1 MTRIDIAEVNHFS
14 HELKIA
20 NQQAKTQITAIQNAI
35 TTYLQDDSLSGEAIS
50 ASKGYYAAT
59 YLPLCASIKQAL
71 QVSEESLRKY
81 IADFHSQVD
90 SSPSAKIDAD
100 GLYELDQK
108 INRLENKFEQIQ
120 LELSSMT
127 AVSRQGEINTLQA
140 QIFANY
146 KKEQLLEKFLD
157 FERGHS
163 TFFQELS
170 DLAQAINRG
179 VRDIQSN
186 ISFNSQT
193 GVYKVDKLNASNF
206 EDLVDLYASQKAIDD
221 KVKAMEDIGMLPY
234 IPEGNRAGYVTTDGK
249 LNTEATLDLV
259 NQQMIYWQNETGM
272 RELFGVGA
280 FYRAVYGL
288 DAVTAERIS
297 GGQRLV
303 DGSTVFLQYAGAF
316 GVNAFYAEFGQVRK
330 LDYLPT
336 SGVKLKTSP
345 WETTTVLGTYK
356 DDTKNIFAEIGNVK
370 STDFSMKKNRFN
382 LLNTP
387 DELYQTPIQ
396 FWNEYNRPWL
406 DKAIARGD
414 DIIITTKPIENNLY
428 RTNRETGLRE
438 LTGFGKEYNYLLEQG
453 YKYDAKNS
461 KMIKKQE

>member
-35 TTYLQDDSLSGEAIS
+35 AAYLQDDSLSGEAIS
-50 ASKGYYAAT
+50 ASKEYYAAT

-71 QVSEESLRKY
+71 HVSEESLRKY
-81 IADFHSQVD
+81 ITDFHSQVD

-108 INRLENKFEQIQ
+108 INRLENKLEHIQ

-127 AVSRQGEINTLQA
+127 AVSRQGEINALQT
-140 QIFANY
+140 QIFASY

-163 TFFQELS
+163 HFFQEIS
-170 DLAQAINRG
+170 DLARAINRG
-179 VRDIQSN
+179 VRDIQAN

-193 GVYKVDKLNASNF
+193 GMYKVDKLSASNF
-206 EDLVDLYASQKAIDD
+206 ERLVDLYASQKAIDD

-234 IPEGNRAGYVTTDGK
+234 IPEGNRAGYVTTNGK

-259 NQQMIYWQNETGM
+259 SQQMIYWQNETGM

-288 DAVTAERIS
+288 DAVTAERIG
-297 GGQRLV
+297 GGQRLL
-303 DGSTVFLQYAGAF
+303 DGSMVFLQYVGAF
-316 GVNAFYAEFGQVRK
+316 GVSGFYAEFGQVRK
-330 LDYLPT
+330 LVYLPT
-336 SGVKLKTSP
+336 SGIKLKTSP
-345 WETTTVLGTYK
+345 WETTTVLGTFK
-356 DDTKNIFAEIGNVK
+356 DDTKYVLEELGNIK

-387 DELYQTPIQ
+387 DDLYKTPNQ
-396 FWNEYNRPWL
+396 FWAEYNQPWL
-406 DKAIARGD
+406 DKVIARND
-414 DIIITTKPIENNLY
+414 DVILSTEPIEDNLY
-428 RTNRETGLRE
+428 RINRETGLKE
-438 LTGFGKEYNYLLEQG
+438 LTGFGKEYNYLLEHG
-453 YKYDAKNS
+453 YKYDS
-461 KMIKKQE
+461 KS

>member
-35 TTYLQDDSLSGEAIS
+35 AAYLQDDSLSGEAIS
-50 ASKGYYAAT
+50 ASKEYYAAT

-71 QVSEESLRKY
+71 HVSEESLRKY
-81 IADFHSQVD
+81 ITDFHSQVD

-108 INRLENKFEQIQ
+108 INRLENKLEHIQ

-127 AVSRQGEINTLQA
+127 AVSRQGEINALQT
-140 QIFANY
+140 QIFASY

-163 TFFQELS
+163 HFFQEIS
-170 DLAQAINRG
+170 DLARAINRG
-179 VRDIQSN
+179 VRDIQAN

-193 GVYKVDKLNASNF
+193 GMYKVDKLSASNF
-206 EDLVDLYASQKAIDD
+206 ERLVDLYASQKAIDD

-234 IPEGNRAGYVTTDGK
+234 IPEGNRAGYVTTNGK

-259 NQQMIYWQNETGM
+259 SQQMIYWQNETGM

-288 DAVTAERIS
+288 DAVTAERIG
-297 GGQRLV
+297 GGQRLL
-303 DGSTVFLQYAGAF
+303 DGSMVFLQYVGAF
-316 GVNAFYAEFGQVRK
+316 GVSGFYAEFGQVRK
-330 LDYLPT
+330 LVYLPT
-336 SGVKLKTSP
+336 SGIKLKTSP
-345 WETTTVLGTYK
+345 WETTTVLGTFK
-356 DDTKNIFAEIGNVK
+356 DDTKYVLEELGNIK

-387 DELYQTPIQ
+387 DDLYKTPNQ
-396 FWNEYNRPWL
+396 FWAEYNQPWL
-406 DKAIARGD
+406 DKVIARND
-414 DIIITTKPIENNLY
+414 DVILSTEPIEDNLY
-428 RTNRETGLRE
+428 RINRETGL
-438 LTGFGKEYNYLLEQG
+438 KE
-453 YKYDAKNS
+453 
-461 KMIKKQE
+461 

>member
-35 TTYLQDDSLSGEAIS
+35 AAYLQDDSLSGEAIS
-50 ASKGYYAAT
+50 ASKEYYAAT

-71 QVSEESLRKY
+71 HVSEESLRKY
-81 IADFHSQVD
+81 ITDFHSQVD

-108 INRLENKFEQIQ
+108 INRLENKLEHIQ

-127 AVSRQGEINTLQA
+127 AVSRQGEINALQT
-140 QIFANY
+140 QIFASY

-163 TFFQELS
+163 HFFQEIS
-170 DLAQAINRG
+170 DLARAINRG
-179 VRDIQSN
+179 VRDIQAN

-193 GVYKVDKLNASNF
+193 GMYKVDKLSASNF
-206 EDLVDLYASQKAIDD
+206 ERLVDLYASQKAIDD

-234 IPEGNRAGYVTTDGK
+234 IPEGNRAGYVTTNGK

-259 NQQMIYWQNETGM
+259 SQQMIYWQNETGM

-288 DAVTAERIS
+288 DAVTAERIG
-297 GGQRLV
+297 GGQRLL
-303 DGSTVFLQYAGAF
+303 DGSMVFLQYVGAF
-316 GVNAFYAEFGQVRK
+316 GVSGFYAEFGQVRK
-330 LDYLPT
+330 LVYLPT
-336 SGVKLKTSP
+336 SGIKLKMSP
-345 WETTTVLGTYK
+345 WETTTVLGTFK
-356 DDTKNIFAEIGNVK
+356 DDTKYVLEELGNIK

-387 DELYQTPIQ
+387 DDLYKTPNQ
-396 FWNEYNRPWL
+396 FWAEYNQPWL
-406 DKAIARGD
+406 DKVIARND
-414 DIIITTKPIENNLY
+414 DVILSTEPIEDNLY
-428 RTNRETGLRE
+428 RINRETGLKE
-438 LTGFGKEYNYLLEQG
+438 LTGFGKEYNYLLEHG
-453 YKYDAKNS
+453 YKYDSKSS
-461 KMIKKQE
+461 KMIKK

>member
-35 TTYLQDDSLSGEAIS
+35 AAYLQDDSLSGEAIS
-50 ASKGYYAAT
+50 ASKEYYAAT

-71 QVSEESLRKY
+71 HVSEESLRKY
-81 IADFHSQVD
+81 ITDFHSQVD

-108 INRLENKFEQIQ
+108 INRLENKLEHIQ

-127 AVSRQGEINTLQA
+127 AVSRQGEINALQT
-140 QIFANY
+140 QIFASY

-157 FERGHS
+157 SERGHS
-163 TFFQELS
+163 HFFQEIS
-170 DLAQAINRG
+170 DLARAINRG
-179 VRDIQSN
+179 VRDIQAN

-193 GVYKVDKLNASNF
+193 GMYKVDKLSASNF
-206 EDLVDLYASQKAIDD
+206 ERLVDLYASQKAIDD

-234 IPEGNRAGYVTTDGK
+234 IPEGNRAGYVTTNGK

-259 NQQMIYWQNETGM
+259 SQQMIYWQNETGM

-288 DAVTAERIS
+288 DAVTAERIG
-297 GGQRLV
+297 GGQRLL
-303 DGSTVFLQYAGAF
+303 DGSMVFLQYVGAF
-316 GVNAFYAEFGQVRK
+316 GVSGFYAEFGQVRK
-330 LDYLPT
+330 LVYLPT
-336 SGVKLKTSP
+336 SGIKLKTSP
-345 WETTTVLGTYK
+345 WETTTVLGTFK
-356 DDTKNIFAEIGNVK
+356 DDTKYVLEELGNIK

-387 DELYQTPIQ
+387 DDLYKTPNQ
-396 FWNEYNRPWL
+396 FWAEYNQPWL
-406 DKAIARGD
+406 DKVIARND
-414 DIIITTKPIENNLY
+414 DVILSTEPIEDNLY
-428 RTNRETGLRE
+428 RINRETGLKE
-438 LTGFGKEYNYLLEQG
+438 LTGFGKEYNYLLEHG
-453 YKYDAKNS
+453 YKYDSKSS
-461 KMIKKQE
+461 KMIKK

>member
-35 TTYLQDDSLSGEAIS
+35 AAYLQDDSLSGEAIS
-50 ASKGYYAAT
+50 ASKEYYAAT

-71 QVSEESLRKY
+71 HVSEESLRKY
-81 IADFHSQVD
+81 ITDFHSQVD

-108 INRLENKFEQIQ
+108 INRLENKLEHIQ

-127 AVSRQGEINTLQA
+127 AVSRQGEINALQT
-140 QIFANY
+140 QIFASY

-163 TFFQELS
+163 HFFQEIS
-170 DLAQAINRG
+170 DLARAINRG
-179 VRDIQSN
+179 VRDIQAN

-193 GVYKVDKLNASNF
+193 GMYKVDKLSASNF
-206 EDLVDLYASQKAIDD
+206 ERLVDLYASQKAIDD

-234 IPEGNRAGYVTTDGK
+234 IPEGNRAGYVTTNGK

-259 NQQMIYWQNETGM
+259 SQQMIYWQNETGM

-288 DAVTAERIS
+288 DAVTAERIG
-297 GGQRLV
+297 GGQRLL
-303 DGSTVFLQYAGAF
+303 DGSMVFLQYVGAF
-316 GVNAFYAEFGQVRK
+316 GVSGFYAEFGQVRK
-330 LDYLPT
+330 LVYLPT
-336 SGVKLKTSP
+336 SGIKLKTSP
-345 WETTTVLGTYK
+345 WETTTVLGTFK
-356 DDTKNIFAEIGNVK
+356 DDTKYVLEELGNIK

-387 DELYQTPIQ
+387 DDLYKTPNQ
-396 FWNEYNRPWL
+396 FWAEYNQPWL
-406 DKAIARGD
+406 DKVIARND
-414 DIIITTKPIENNLY
+414 DVILSTEPIEDNLY
-428 RTNRETGLRE
+428 RINRETGLKE
-438 LTGFGKEYNYLLEQG
+438 LTGFGKEYNYLLEHG
-453 YKYDAKNS
+453 YKYDSKSS
-461 KMIKKQE
+461 KMIRK

>member
-35 TTYLQDDSLSGEAIS
+35 AAYLQDDSLSGEAIS
-50 ASKGYYAAT
+50 ASKEYYAAT

-71 QVSEESLRKY
+71 HVSEESLRKY
-81 IADFHSQVD
+81 ITDFHSQVD

-108 INRLENKFEQIQ
+108 INRLENKLEHIQ

-127 AVSRQGEINTLQA
+127 AVSRQGEINALQT
-140 QIFANY
+140 QIFASY

-163 TFFQELS
+163 HFFQEIS
-170 DLAQAINRG
+170 DLARAINRG
-179 VRDIQSN
+179 VRDIQAN

-193 GVYKVDKLNASNF
+193 GMYKVDKLSASNF
-206 EDLVDLYASQKAIDD
+206 ERLVDLYASQKAIDD
-221 KVKAMEDIGMLPY
+221 KVKAMEDIGMFPY
-234 IPEGNRAGYVTTDGK
+234 IPEGNRAGYVTTNGK

-259 NQQMIYWQNETGM
+259 SQQMIYWQNETGM

-288 DAVTAERIS
+288 DAVTAERIG
-297 GGQRLV
+297 GGQRLL
-303 DGSTVFLQYAGAF
+303 DGSMVFLQYVGAF
-316 GVNAFYAEFGQVRK
+316 GVSGFYAEFGQVRK
-330 LDYLPT
+330 LVYLPT
-336 SGVKLKTSP
+336 SGIKLKTSP
-345 WETTTVLGTYK
+345 WETTTVLGTFK
-356 DDTKNIFAEIGNVK
+356 DDTKYVLEELGNIK

-387 DELYQTPIQ
+387 DDLYKTPNQ
-396 FWNEYNRPWL
+396 FWAEYNQPWL
-406 DKAIARGD
+406 DKVIARND
-414 DIIITTKPIENNLY
+414 DVILSTEPIEDNLY
-428 RTNRETGLRE
+428 RINRETGLKE
-438 LTGFGKEYNYLLEQG
+438 LTGFGKEYNYLLEHG
-453 YKYDAKNS
+453 YKYDSKSS
-461 KMIKKQE
+461 KMIKK

>member
-35 TTYLQDDSLSGEAIS
+35 AAYLQDDSLSGEAIS
-50 ASKGYYAAT
+50 ASKEYYAAT
-59 YLPLCASIKQAL
+59 YLPLSASIKQAL
-71 QVSEESLRKY
+71 HVSEESLRKY
-81 IADFHSQVD
+81 ITDFHSQVD

-108 INRLENKFEQIQ
+108 INRLENKLEHIQ

-127 AVSRQGEINTLQA
+127 AVSRQGEINALQT
-140 QIFANY
+140 QIFASY

-163 TFFQELS
+163 HFFQEIS
-170 DLAQAINRG
+170 DLARAINRG
-179 VRDIQSN
+179 VRDIQAN

-193 GVYKVDKLNASNF
+193 GMYKVDKLSASNF
-206 EDLVDLYASQKAIDD
+206 ERLVDLYASQKAIDD

-234 IPEGNRAGYVTTDGK
+234 IPEGNRAGYVTTNGK

-259 NQQMIYWQNETGM
+259 SQQMIYWQNETGM

-288 DAVTAERIS
+288 DAVTAERIG
-297 GGQRLV
+297 GGQRLL
-303 DGSTVFLQYAGAF
+303 DGSMVFLQYVGAF
-316 GVNAFYAEFGQVRK
+316 GVSGFYAEFGQVRK
-330 LDYLPT
+330 LVYLPT
-336 SGVKLKTSP
+336 SGIKLKTSP
-345 WETTTVLGTYK
+345 WETTTVLGTFK
-356 DDTKNIFAEIGNVK
+356 DDTKYVLEELGNIK

-387 DELYQTPIQ
+387 DDLYKTPNQ
-396 FWNEYNRPWL
+396 FWAEYNQPWL
-406 DKAIARGD
+406 DKVIARND
-414 DIIITTKPIENNLY
+414 DVILSTEPIEDNLY
-428 RTNRETGLRE
+428 RINRETGLKE
-438 LTGFGKEYNYLLEQG
+438 LTGFGKEYNYLLEHG
-453 YKYDAKNS
+453 YKYDSKSS
-461 KMIKKQE
+461 KMIKK

>member
-35 TTYLQDDSLSGEAIS
+35 AAYLQDDSLSGEAIS
-50 ASKGYYAAT
+50 ASKEYYAAT

-71 QVSEESLRKY
+71 HVSEESLRKY
-81 IADFHSQVD
+81 ITDFHSQVD

-108 INRLENKFEQIQ
+108 INRLENKLEHIQ

-127 AVSRQGEINTLQA
+127 AVSRQGEINALQT
-140 QIFANY
+140 QIFASY

-163 TFFQELS
+163 HFFQEIS
-170 DLAQAINRG
+170 DLARAINRG
-179 VRDIQSN
+179 VRDIQAN

-193 GVYKVDKLNASNF
+193 GMYKVDKLSASNF
-206 EDLVDLYASQKAIDD
+206 ERLVDLYASQKAIDD

-234 IPEGNRAGYVTTDGK
+234 IPEGNRAGYVTTNGK

-259 NQQMIYWQNETGM
+259 SQQMIYWQNETGM

-288 DAVTAERIS
+288 DAVTAERIG
-297 GGQRLV
+297 GGQRLL
-303 DGSTVFLQYAGAF
+303 DGSMVFLQYVGAF
-316 GVNAFYAEFGQVRK
+316 GVSGFYAEFGQVRK
-330 LDYLPT
+330 LVYLPT
-336 SGVKLKTSP
+336 SGIKLKTSP
-345 WETTTVLGTYK
+345 WETTTVLGTFK
-356 DDTKNIFAEIGNVK
+356 DDTKYVLEELGNIK

-387 DELYQTPIQ
+387 DDLYKTPNQ
-396 FWNEYNRPWL
+396 FWAEYNQPWL
-406 DKAIARGD
+406 DKVIARND
-414 DIIITTKPIENNLY
+414 DVILSTEPIEDNLY
-428 RTNRETGLRE
+428 RINRETGLKE
-438 LTGFGKEYNYLLEQG
+438 LTG
-453 YKYDAKNS
+453 
-461 KMIKKQE
+461 

>member
-35 TTYLQDDSLSGEAIS
+35 AAYLQDDSLSGEAIS
-50 ASKGYYAAT
+50 ASKEYYAAT

-71 QVSEESLRKY
+71 HVSEESLRKY
-81 IADFHSQVD
+81 ITDFHSQVD

-108 INRLENKFEQIQ
+108 INRLENKLEHIQ

-127 AVSRQGEINTLQA
+127 AVSRQGEINALQT
-140 QIFANY
+140 QIFASY

-163 TFFQELS
+163 HFFQEIS
-170 DLAQAINRG
+170 DLARAINRG
-179 VRDIQSN
+179 VRDIQAN

-193 GVYKVDKLNASNF
+193 GMYKVDKLSASNF
-206 EDLVDLYASQKAIDD
+206 ERLVDLYASQKAIDD

-234 IPEGNRAGYVTTDGK
+234 IPEGNRAGYVTTNGK

-259 NQQMIYWQNETGM
+259 SQQMIYWQNETGM

-288 DAVTAERIS
+288 DAVTAERIG
-297 GGQRLV
+297 GGQRLL
-303 DGSTVFLQYAGAF
+303 DGSMVFLQYVGAF
-316 GVNAFYAEFGQVRK
+316 GVSGFYAEFGQVRK
-330 LDYLPT
+330 LVYLPT
-336 SGVKLKTSP
+336 SGIKLKTSP
-345 WETTTVLGTYK
+345 WETTTVLGTFK
-356 DDTKNIFAEIGNVK
+356 DDTKYVLEELGNIK

-387 DELYQTPIQ
+387 DDLYKTPNQ
-396 FWNEYNRPWL
+396 FWAEYNQPWL
-406 DKAIARGD
+406 DKVIARND
-414 DIIITTKPIENNLY
+414 DVILSTEPIE
-428 RTNRETGLRE
+428 
-438 LTGFGKEYNYLLEQG
+438 
-453 YKYDAKNS
+453 D
-461 KMIKKQE
+461 

>member
-1 MTRIDIAEVNHFS
+1 MTRIDIAEANHFS

-35 TTYLQDDSLSGEAIS
+35 AAYLQDDSLSGEAIS
-50 ASKGYYAAT
+50 ASKEYYAAT

-71 QVSEESLRKY
+71 HVSEESLRKY
-81 IADFHSQVD
+81 ITDFHSQVD

-108 INRLENKFEQIQ
+108 INRLENKLEHIQ

-127 AVSRQGEINTLQA
+127 AVSRQGEINALQT
-140 QIFANY
+140 QIFASY

-163 TFFQELS
+163 HFFQEIS
-170 DLAQAINRG
+170 DLARAINRG
-179 VRDIQSN
+179 VRDIQAN

-193 GVYKVDKLNASNF
+193 GMYKVDKLSASNF
-206 EDLVDLYASQKAIDD
+206 ERLVDLYASQKAIDD

-234 IPEGNRAGYVTTDGK
+234 IPEGNRAGYVTTNGK

-259 NQQMIYWQNETGM
+259 SQQMIYWQNETGM

-288 DAVTAERIS
+288 DAVTAERIG
-297 GGQRLV
+297 GGQRLL
-303 DGSTVFLQYAGAF
+303 DGSMVFLQYVGAF
-316 GVNAFYAEFGQVRK
+316 GVSGFYAEFGQVRK
-330 LDYLPT
+330 LVYLPT
-336 SGVKLKTSP
+336 SGIKLKTSP
-345 WETTTVLGTYK
+345 WETTTVLGTFK
-356 DDTKNIFAEIGNVK
+356 DDTKYVLEELGNIK

-387 DELYQTPIQ
+387 DDLYKTPNQ
-396 FWNEYNRPWL
+396 FWAEYNQPWL
-406 DKAIARGD
+406 DKVIARND
-414 DIIITTKPIENNLY
+414 DVILSTEPIEDNLY
-428 RTNRETGLRE
+428 RINRETGLKE
-438 LTGFGKEYNYLLEQG
+438 LTGFGKEYNYLLEHG
-453 YKYDAKNS
+453 YKYDSKSS
-461 KMIKKQE
+461 KMIKK

>member
-35 TTYLQDDSLSGEAIS
+35 AAYLQDDSLSGEAIS
-50 ASKGYYAAT
+50 ASKEYYAAT

-71 QVSEESLRKY
+71 HVSEESLRKY
-81 IADFHSQVD
+81 ITDFHSQVD

-108 INRLENKFEQIQ
+108 INRLENKLEHIQ

-127 AVSRQGEINTLQA
+127 AVSRQGEINALQT
-140 QIFANY
+140 QIFASY

-163 TFFQELS
+163 HFFQEIS
-170 DLAQAINRG
+170 DLARAINRG
-179 VRDIQSN
+179 VRDIQAN

-193 GVYKVDKLNASNF
+193 GMYKVDKLSASNF
-206 EDLVDLYASQKAIDD
+206 ERLVDLYASQKAIDD

-234 IPEGNRAGYVTTDGK
+234 IPEGNRAGYVTTNGK

-259 NQQMIYWQNETGM
+259 SQQMIYWQNETGM

-288 DAVTAERIS
+288 DAVTAERIG
-297 GGQRLV
+297 GGQRLL
-303 DGSTVFLQYAGAF
+303 DGSMVFLQYVGAF
-316 GVNAFYAEFGQVRK
+316 GVSGFYAEFGQVRK
-330 LDYLPT
+330 LVYLPT
-336 SGVKLKTSP
+336 SGIKLKTSP
-345 WETTTVLGTYK
+345 WETTTVLGTFK
-356 DDTKNIFAEIGNVK
+356 DDTKYVLEELGNIK

-387 DELYQTPIQ
+387 DDLYKTPNQ
-396 FWNEYNRPWL
+396 FWAEYNQPWL
-406 DKAIARGD
+406 DKVIARND
-414 DIIITTKPIENNLY
+414 DVILSTEPIEDNLY
-428 RTNRETGLRE
+428 RINRETGLKE
-438 LTGFGKEYNYLLEQG
+438 LTGFGKEYNYLLEHG
-453 YKYDAKNS
+453 YKYDS
-461 KMIKKQE
+461 KSS

>member
-35 TTYLQDDSLSGEAIS
+35 AAYLQDDSLSGEAIS
-50 ASKGYYAAT
+50 ASKEYYAAT

-71 QVSEESLRKY
+71 HVSEESLRKY
-81 IADFHSQVD
+81 ITDFHSQVD

-108 INRLENKFEQIQ
+108 INRLENKLEHIQ

-127 AVSRQGEINTLQA
+127 AVSRQGEINALQT
-140 QIFANY
+140 QIFASY

-163 TFFQELS
+163 HFFQEIS
-170 DLAQAINRG
+170 DLARAINRG
-179 VRDIQSN
+179 VRDIQAN

-193 GVYKVDKLNASNF
+193 GMYKVDKLSASNF
-206 EDLVDLYASQKAIDD
+206 ERLVDLYASQKAIDD

-234 IPEGNRAGYVTTDGK
+234 IPEGNRAGYVTTNGK

-259 NQQMIYWQNETGM
+259 SQQMIYWQNETGM

-288 DAVTAERIS
+288 DAVTAERIG
-297 GGQRLV
+297 GGQRLL
-303 DGSTVFLQYAGAF
+303 DGSMVFLQYVGAF
-316 GVNAFYAEFGQVRK
+316 GVSGFYAEFGQVRK
-330 LDYLPT
+330 LVYLPT
-336 SGVKLKTSP
+336 SGIKLKTSP
-345 WETTTVLGTYK
+345 WETTTVLGTFK
-356 DDTKNIFAEIGNVK
+356 DDTKYVLEELGNIK

-387 DELYQTPIQ
+387 DDLYKTPNQ
-396 FWNEYNRPWL
+396 FWAEYNQPWL
-406 DKAIARGD
+406 DKVIARND
-414 DIIITTKPIENNLY
+414 DVILSTEPIEDNLY
-428 RTNRETGLRE
+428 RINRETGLKE
-438 LTGFGKEYNYLLEQG
+438 LTGFGKEYNYLLEHG
-453 YKYDAKNS
+453 YKYDSKSS
-461 KMIKKQE
+461 KMIK

>member
-35 TTYLQDDSLSGEAIS
+35 AAYLQDDSLSGEAIS
-50 ASKGYYAAT
+50 ASKEYYAAT

-71 QVSEESLRKY
+71 HVSEESLRKY
-81 IADFHSQVD
+81 ITDFHSQVD

-108 INRLENKFEQIQ
+108 INRLENKLEHIQ

-127 AVSRQGEINTLQA
+127 AVSRQGEINALQT
-140 QIFANY
+140 QIFASY

-163 TFFQELS
+163 HFFQEIS
-170 DLAQAINRG
+170 DLARAINRG
-179 VRDIQSN
+179 VRDIQAN

-193 GVYKVDKLNASNF
+193 GMYKVDKLSASNF
-206 EDLVDLYASQKAIDD
+206 ERLVDLYASQKAIDD

-234 IPEGNRAGYVTTDGK
+234 IPEGNRAGYVTTNGK

-259 NQQMIYWQNETGM
+259 SQQMIYWQNETGM

-288 DAVTAERIS
+288 DAVTAERIG
-297 GGQRLV
+297 GGQRLL
-303 DGSTVFLQYAGAF
+303 DGSMVFLQYVGAF
-316 GVNAFYAEFGQVRK
+316 GVSGFYAEFGQVRK
-330 LDYLPT
+330 LVYLPT
-336 SGVKLKTSP
+336 SGIKLKTSP
-345 WETTTVLGTYK
+345 WETTTVLGTFK
-356 DDTKNIFAEIGNVK
+356 DDTKYVLEELGNIK

-387 DELYQTPIQ
+387 DDLYKTPNQ
-396 FWNEYNRPWL
+396 FWAEYNQPWL
-406 DKAIARGD
+406 DKVIARND
-414 DIIITTKPIENNLY
+414 DVILSTEPIEDNLY
-428 RTNRETGLRE
+428 RINRETGLKE
-438 LTGFGKEYNYLLEQG
+438 LTGFGKEYNYLLEHG
-453 YKYDAKNS
+453 YKYDSKSS
-461 KMIKKQE
+461 KM

>member
-50 ASKGYYAAT
+50 ASEGYYAVT

-81 IADFHSQVD
+81 ITDFHSQVD

-108 INRLENKFEQIQ
+108 INRLENKLEHIQ

-127 AVSRQGEINTLQA
+127 AVSRQGEINALQT
-140 QIFANY
+140 QIFASY

-163 TFFQELS
+163 HFFQELS

-179 VRDIQSN
+179 VRDIQAN
-186 ISFNSQT
+186 ISFSSQT
-193 GVYKVDKLNASNF
+193 GMYKVDKLSASNF
-206 EDLVDLYASQKAIDD
+206 ERLVELYASQKAIDD

-234 IPEGNRAGYVTTDGK
+234 IPEGNRAGYVTTNGK

-259 NQQMIYWQNETGM
+259 NQQMMYWQNETGM

-280 FYRAVYGL
+280 FYRVVYGL
-288 DAVTAERIS
+288 DAVTAERIG
-297 GGQRLV
+297 GGQRIV
-303 DGSTVFLQYAGAF
+303 DGSTVFLQYVGAF
-316 GVNAFYAEFGQVRK
+316 GVSGFYAEFGQVRK

-345 WETTTVLGTYK
+345 WETTTVLGTYVS
-356 DDTKNIFAEIGNVK
+356 DTQNVLTELGNIK
-370 STDFSMKKNRFN
+370 SLDFGMKKNRFN
-382 LLNTP
+382 LLNAP
-387 DELYQTPIQ
+387 DELYINPKQ
-396 FWNEYNRPWL
+396 FWDEFNQPFLN
-406 DKAIARGD
+406 KAIQRGD
-414 DIIITTKPIENNLY
+414 DVAMATKPTVENLY
-428 RTNRETGLRE
+428 IVGTKQ
-438 LTGFGKEYNYLLEQG
+438 LTGFGREYEYLLQHG
-453 YKYDAKNS
+453 YTYDAKTS
-461 KMIKKQE
+461 TMKLKK

>member
-35 TTYLQDDSLSGEAIS
+35 AAYLQDDSLSGEAIS
-50 ASKGYYAAT
+50 ASKEYYAAT

-71 QVSEESLRKY
+71 HVSEESLRKY
-81 IADFHSQVD
+81 ITDFHSQVD

-108 INRLENKFEQIQ
+108 INRLENKLEHIQ

-127 AVSRQGEINTLQA
+127 AVSRQGEINALQT
-140 QIFANY
+140 QIFASY

-163 TFFQELS
+163 HFFQEIS
-170 DLAQAINRG
+170 DLARAINRG
-179 VRDIQSN
+179 VRDIQAN

-193 GVYKVDKLNASNF
+193 GMYKVDKLSASNF
-206 EDLVDLYASQKAIDD
+206 ERLVDLYASQKAIDD

-234 IPEGNRAGYVTTDGK
+234 IPEGNRAGYVTTNGK

-259 NQQMIYWQNETGM
+259 SQQMIYWQNETGM

-288 DAVTAERIS
+288 DAVTAERIG
-297 GGQRLV
+297 GGQRLL
-303 DGSTVFLQYAGAF
+303 DGSMVFLQYVGAF
-316 GVNAFYAEFGQVRK
+316 GVSGFYAEFGQVRK
-330 LDYLPT
+330 LVYLPT
-336 SGVKLKTSP
+336 SGIKLKTSP
-345 WETTTVLGTYK
+345 WETTTVLGTFK
-356 DDTKNIFAEIGNVK
+356 DDTKYVLEELGNIK

-387 DELYQTPIQ
+387 DDLYKTPNQ
-396 FWNEYNRPWL
+396 FWAEYNQPWL
-406 DKAIARGD
+406 DKVIARND
-414 DIIITTKPIENNLY
+414 DVILSTEPIEDNLY
-428 RTNRETGLRE
+428 RINRETGLKE
-438 LTGFGKEYNYLLEQG
+438 LTGFGKEYNYL
-453 YKYDAKNS
+453 
-461 KMIKKQE
+461 

>member
-35 TTYLQDDSLSGEAIS
+35 AAYLQDDSLSGEAIS
-50 ASKGYYAAT
+50 ASKEYYAAT

-71 QVSEESLRKY
+71 HVSEESLRKY
-81 IADFHSQVD
+81 ITDFHSQVD

-108 INRLENKFEQIQ
+108 INRLENKLEHIQ

-127 AVSRQGEINTLQA
+127 AVSRQGEINALQT
-140 QIFANY
+140 QIFASY

-163 TFFQELS
+163 HFFQEIS
-170 DLAQAINRG
+170 DLARAINRG
-179 VRDIQSN
+179 VRDIQAN

-193 GVYKVDKLNASNF
+193 GMYKVDKLSASNF
-206 EDLVDLYASQKAIDD
+206 ERLVDLYASQKAIDD

-234 IPEGNRAGYVTTDGK
+234 IPEGNRAGYVTTNGK

-259 NQQMIYWQNETGM
+259 SQQMIYWQNETGM

-288 DAVTAERIS
+288 DAVTAERIG
-297 GGQRLV
+297 GGQRLL
-303 DGSTVFLQYAGAF
+303 DGSMVFLQYVGAF
-316 GVNAFYAEFGQVRK
+316 GVSGFYAEFGQVRK
-330 LDYLPT
+330 LVYLPT
-336 SGVKLKTSP
+336 SGIKLKTSP
-345 WETTTVLGTYK
+345 WETTTVLGTFK
-356 DDTKNIFAEIGNVK
+356 DDTKYVLEELGNIK

-387 DELYQTPIQ
+387 DDLYKTPNQ
-396 FWNEYNRPWL
+396 FWAEYNQPWL
-406 DKAIARGD
+406 DKVIARND
-414 DIIITTKPIENNLY
+414 DVILSTEPIEDNLY
-428 RTNRETGLRE
+428 RINRETGLKE
-438 LTGFGKEYNYLLEQG
+438 LT
-453 YKYDAKNS
+453 
-461 KMIKKQE
+461 

>member
-35 TTYLQDDSLSGEAIS
+35 AAYLQDDSLSGEAIS
-50 ASKGYYAAT
+50 ASKEYYATT

-71 QVSEESLRKY
+71 HVSEESLRKY
-81 IADFHSQVD
+81 ITDFHSQVD

-108 INRLENKFEQIQ
+108 INRLENKLEHIQ

-127 AVSRQGEINTLQA
+127 AVSRQGEINALQT
-140 QIFANY
+140 QIFASY

-163 TFFQELS
+163 HFFQEIS
-170 DLAQAINRG
+170 DLARAINRG
-179 VRDIQSN
+179 VRDIQAN

-193 GVYKVDKLNASNF
+193 GMYKVDKLSASNF
-206 EDLVDLYASQKAIDD
+206 ERLVDLYASQKAIDD

-234 IPEGNRAGYVTTDGK
+234 IPEGNRAGYVTTNGK

-259 NQQMIYWQNETGM
+259 SQQMIYWQNETGM

-288 DAVTAERIS
+288 DAVTAERIG
-297 GGQRLV
+297 GGQRLL
-303 DGSTVFLQYAGAF
+303 DGSMVFLQYVGAF
-316 GVNAFYAEFGQVRK
+316 GVSGFYAEFGQVRK
-330 LDYLPT
+330 LVYLPT
-336 SGVKLKTSP
+336 SGIKLKTSP
-345 WETTTVLGTYK
+345 WETTTVLGTFK
-356 DDTKNIFAEIGNVK
+356 DDTKYVLEELGNIK

-387 DELYQTPIQ
+387 DDLYKTPNQ
-396 FWNEYNRPWL
+396 FWAEYNQPWL
-406 DKAIARGD
+406 DKVIARND
-414 DIIITTKPIENNLY
+414 DVILSTEPIEDNLY
-428 RTNRETGLRE
+428 RINRETGLKE
-438 LTGFGKEYNYLLEQG
+438 LTGFGKEYNYLLEHG
-453 YKYDAKNS
+453 YKYDSKSS
-461 KMIKKQE
+461 KMIKK

>member
-35 TTYLQDDSLSGEAIS
+35 AAYLQDDSLSGEAIS
-50 ASKGYYAAT
+50 ASKEYYAAT

-71 QVSEESLRKY
+71 HVSEESLRKY
-81 IADFHSQVD
+81 ITDFHSQVD

-108 INRLENKFEQIQ
+108 INRLENKLEHIQ

-127 AVSRQGEINTLQA
+127 AVSRQGEINALQT
-140 QIFANY
+140 QIFASY

-163 TFFQELS
+163 HFFQEIS
-170 DLAQAINRG
+170 DLARAINRG
-179 VRDIQSN
+179 VRDIQAN

-193 GVYKVDKLNASNF
+193 GMYKVDKLSASNF
-206 EDLVDLYASQKAIDD
+206 ERLVDLYASQKAIDD

-234 IPEGNRAGYVTTDGK
+234 IPEGNRAGYVTTNGK

-259 NQQMIYWQNETGM
+259 SQQMIYWQNETGM

-288 DAVTAERIS
+288 DAVTAERIG
-297 GGQRLV
+297 GGQRLL
-303 DGSTVFLQYAGAF
+303 DGSMVFLQYVGAF
-316 GVNAFYAEFGQVRK
+316 GVSGFYAEFGQVRK
-330 LDYLPT
+330 LVYLPT
-336 SGVKLKTSP
+336 SGIKLKTSP
-345 WETTTVLGTYK
+345 WETTTVLGTFK
-356 DDTKNIFAEIGNVK
+356 DDTKYVLEELGNIK

-387 DELYQTPIQ
+387 DDLYKTPNQ
-396 FWNEYNRPWL
+396 FWAEYNQPWL
-406 DKAIARGD
+406 DKVIARND
-414 DIIITTKPIENNLY
+414 DVILSTEPIEDNLY
-428 RTNRETGLRE
+428 RINRETGL
-438 LTGFGKEYNYLLEQG
+438 K
-453 YKYDAKNS
+453 
-461 KMIKKQE
+461 

>member
-35 TTYLQDDSLSGEAIS
+35 AAYLQDDSLSGEAIS
-50 ASKGYYAAT
+50 ASKEYYAAT

-71 QVSEESLRKY
+71 HVSEESLRKY
-81 IADFHSQVD
+81 ITDFHSQVD

-108 INRLENKFEQIQ
+108 INRLENKLEHIQ

-127 AVSRQGEINTLQA
+127 AVSRQGEINALQT
-140 QIFANY
+140 QIFASY

-163 TFFQELS
+163 HFFQEIS
-170 DLAQAINRG
+170 DLARAINRG
-179 VRDIQSN
+179 VRDIQAN

-193 GVYKVDKLNASNF
+193 GMYKVDKLSASNF
-206 EDLVDLYASQKAIDD
+206 ERLVDLYASQKAIDD

-234 IPEGNRAGYVTTDGK
+234 IPEGNRAGYVTTNGK

-259 NQQMIYWQNETGM
+259 SQQMIYWQNETGM

-288 DAVTAERIS
+288 DAVTAERIG
-297 GGQRLV
+297 GGQRLL
-303 DGSTVFLQYAGAF
+303 DGSMVFLQYVGAF
-316 GVNAFYAEFGQVRK
+316 GVSGFYAEFGQVRK
-330 LDYLPT
+330 LVYLPT
-336 SGVKLKTSP
+336 SGIKLKTSP
-345 WETTTVLGTYK
+345 WETTMVLGTFK
-356 DDTKNIFAEIGNVK
+356 DDTKYVLEELGNIK

-387 DELYQTPIQ
+387 DDLYKTPNQ
-396 FWNEYNRPWL
+396 FWAEYNQPWL
-406 DKAIARGD
+406 DKVIARND
-414 DIIITTKPIENNLY
+414 DVILSTEPIEDNLY
-428 RTNRETGLRE
+428 RINRETGLKE
-438 LTGFGKEYNYLLEQG
+438 LTGFGKEYNYLLEHG
-453 YKYDAKNS
+453 YKYDSKSS
-461 KMIKKQE
+461 KMIKK

>member
-35 TTYLQDDSLSGEAIS
+35 TAYLQDDSLSGEAIS

-71 QVSEESLRKY
+71 QVSEEALRKY
-81 IADFHSQVD
+81 ITDFHSQVD

-108 INRLENKFEQIQ
+108 INRLENKLEHIQ

-127 AVSRQGEINTLQA
+127 AVSRQGEINALQT
-140 QIFANY
+140 QIFASY

-163 TFFQELS
+163 HFFQELS

-179 VRDIQSN
+179 VRDIQVN

-193 GVYKVDKLNASNF
+193 GMYKVDKLSASNF
-206 EDLVDLYASQKAIDD
+206 ERLVDLYASQKAIDD

-234 IPEGNRAGYVTTDGK
+234 IPEGNRAGYVTTNGK

-259 NQQMIYWQNETGM
+259 NQQMIYCQNETGM

-288 DAVTAERIS
+288 DAVTAERIG

-303 DGSTVFLQYAGAF
+303 DGSTVFLQYVGAF
-316 GVNAFYAEFGQVRK
+316 GVSGFYAEFGQVRK

-345 WETTTVLGTYK
+345 WETTTVLGTFK
-356 DDTKNIFAEIGNVK
+356 DDTRNILVETGNIK
-370 STDFSMKKNRFN
+370 STDFRMKKNQFN

-387 DELYQTPIQ
+387 DELYKSAEQ
-396 FWNEYNRPWL
+396 FWEEYNQPWL
-406 DKAIARGD
+406 DRVIARN
-414 DIIITTKPIENNLY
+414 DIVYIATEPTETSLY
-428 RTNRETGLRE
+428 RINDITGMKE
-438 LTGFGKEYNYLLEQG
+438 LTGFGKEYQYLSDHG
-453 YKYDAKNS
+453 YKYDFS
-461 KMIKKQE
+461 KKQMIPKK

>member
-35 TTYLQDDSLSGEAIS
+35 AAYLQDDSLSGEAIS
-50 ASKGYYAAT
+50 ASKEYYAAT

-71 QVSEESLRKY
+71 HVSEESLRKY
-81 IADFHSQVD
+81 ITDFHSQVD

-108 INRLENKFEQIQ
+108 INRLENKLEHIQ

-127 AVSRQGEINTLQA
+127 AVSRQGEINALQT
-140 QIFANY
+140 QIFASY

-163 TFFQELS
+163 HFFQEIS
-170 DLAQAINRG
+170 DLARAINRG
-179 VRDIQSN
+179 VRDIQAN

-193 GVYKVDKLNASNF
+193 GMYKVDKLSASNF
-206 EDLVDLYASQKAIDD
+206 ERLVDLYASQKAIDD

-234 IPEGNRAGYVTTDGK
+234 IPEGNRAGYVTTNGK

-259 NQQMIYWQNETGM
+259 SQQMIYWQNETGM

-288 DAVTAERIS
+288 DAVTAERIG
-297 GGQRLV
+297 GGQRLL
-303 DGSTVFLQYAGAF
+303 DGSMVFLQYVGAF
-316 GVNAFYAEFGQVRK
+316 GVSGFYAEFGQVRK
-330 LDYLPT
+330 LVYLPT
-336 SGVKLKTSP
+336 SGIKLKTSP
-345 WETTTVLGTYK
+345 WETTTVLGTFK
-356 DDTKNIFAEIGNVK
+356 DDTKYVLEELGNIK

-387 DELYQTPIQ
+387 DDLYKTPNQ
-396 FWNEYNRPWL
+396 FWAEYNQPWL
-406 DKAIARGD
+406 DKVIARND
-414 DIIITTKPIENNLY
+414 DVIL
-428 RTNRETGLRE
+428 
-438 LTGFGKEYNYLLEQG
+438 
-453 YKYDAKNS
+453 
-461 KMIKKQE
+461 

>member
-35 TTYLQDDSLSGEAIS
+35 AAYLQDDSLSGEAIS
-50 ASKGYYAAT
+50 ASKEYYAAT

-71 QVSEESLRKY
+71 HVSEESLRKY
-81 IADFHSQVD
+81 ITDFHSQVD

-108 INRLENKFEQIQ
+108 INRLENKLEHIQ

-127 AVSRQGEINTLQA
+127 AVSRQGEINALQT
-140 QIFANY
+140 QIFASY

-163 TFFQELS
+163 HFFQEIS
-170 DLAQAINRG
+170 DLARAINRG
-179 VRDIQSN
+179 VRDIQAN

-193 GVYKVDKLNASNF
+193 GMYKVDKLSASNF
-206 EDLVDLYASQKAIDD
+206 ERLVDLYASQKAIDD

-234 IPEGNRAGYVTTDGK
+234 IPEGNRAGYVTTNGK

-259 NQQMIYWQNETGM
+259 SQQMIYWQNETGM

-288 DAVTAERIS
+288 DAVTAERIG
-297 GGQRLV
+297 GGQRLL
-303 DGSTVFLQYAGAF
+303 DGSMVFLQYVGAF
-316 GVNAFYAEFGQVRK
+316 GVSGFYAEFGQVRK
-330 LDYLPT
+330 LVYLPT
-336 SGVKLKTSP
+336 SGIKLKTSP
-345 WETTTVLGTYK
+345 WETTTVLGTFK
-356 DDTKNIFAEIGNVK
+356 DDTKYVLEELGNIK

-387 DELYQTPIQ
+387 DDLYKTPNQ
-396 FWNEYNRPWL
+396 FWAEYNQPWL
-406 DKAIARGD
+406 DKVIARND
-414 DIIITTKPIENNLY
+414 DVILSTEPIEDNLY
-428 RTNRETGLRE
+428 RINRETGLKE
-438 LTGFGKEYNYLLEQG
+438 LTGFGKEYNYLLEHG
-453 YKYDAKNS
+453 YKYDS
-461 KMIKKQE
+461 KSSKLIKK

>member
-20 NQQAKTQITAIQNAI
+20 NQQTKTQITAIQNAI
-35 TTYLQDDSLSGEAIS
+35 TAYLHDDSLSGEAII

-81 IADFHSQVD
+81 ITDFHSQVD
-90 SSPSAKIDAD
+90 SSPSAKIDAE

-108 INRLENKFEQIQ
+108 INRLENKLEHIQ

-127 AVSRQGEINTLQA
+127 AVSRQGEINALQT
-140 QIFANY
+140 QIFASY

-157 FERGHS
+157 FERAHS
-163 TFFQELS
+163 HFFQELS
-170 DLAQAINRG
+170 DLARAINRG
-179 VRDIQSN
+179 VRDIQAN

-193 GVYKVDKLNASNF
+193 GMYKVDKLNASNF
-206 EDLVDLYASQKAIDD
+206 ERLVDLYASQKAIDD

-234 IPEGNRAGYVTTDGK
+234 IPEGNRAGYVTTNGK

-288 DAVTAERIS
+288 DAVTADRIG

-316 GVNAFYAEFGQVRK
+316 GVSGFYAEFGQVRK

-336 SGVKLKTSP
+336 SGIKLKTSP
-345 WETTTVLGTYK
+345 WETTTVLGTYVS
-356 DDTKNIFAEIGNVK
+356 DTQNVLTELGNIK
-370 STDFSMKKNRFN
+370 SLDFGMKKNRFN
-382 LLNTP
+382 LLNAP
-387 DELYQTPIQ
+387 DELYINPKQ
-396 FWNEYNRPWL
+396 FWEEFNQPFL
-406 DKAIARGD
+406 DKAIQRGD
-414 DIIITTKPIENNLY
+414 DVAMATKPTVENLY
-428 RTNRETGLRE
+428 IAGTKQ
-438 LTGFGKEYNYLLEQG
+438 LTGFGREYKYLLQHG
-453 YKYDAKNS
+453 YAYDVKTS
-461 KMIKKQE
+461 TMKLKK

>member
-35 TTYLQDDSLSGEAIS
+35 AAYLQDDSLSGEAIS
-50 ASKGYYAAT
+50 ASKEYYAAT

-71 QVSEESLRKY
+71 HVSEESLRKY
-81 IADFHSQVD
+81 ITDFHSQVD

-108 INRLENKFEQIQ
+108 INRLENKLEHIQ

-127 AVSRQGEINTLQA
+127 AASRQGEINALQT
-140 QIFANY
+140 QIFASY

-163 TFFQELS
+163 HFFQEIS
-170 DLAQAINRG
+170 DLARAINRG
-179 VRDIQSN
+179 VRDIQAN

-193 GVYKVDKLNASNF
+193 GMYKVDKLSASNF
-206 EDLVDLYASQKAIDD
+206 ERLVDLYASQKAIDD

-234 IPEGNRAGYVTTDGK
+234 IPEGNRAGYVTTNGK

-259 NQQMIYWQNETGM
+259 SQQMIYWQNETGM

-288 DAVTAERIS
+288 DAVTAERIG
-297 GGQRLV
+297 GGQRLL
-303 DGSTVFLQYAGAF
+303 DGSMVFLQYVGAF
-316 GVNAFYAEFGQVRK
+316 GVSGFYAEFGQVRK
-330 LDYLPT
+330 LVYLPT
-336 SGVKLKTSP
+336 SGIKLKTSP
-345 WETTTVLGTYK
+345 WETTTVLGTFK
-356 DDTKNIFAEIGNVK
+356 DDTKYVLEELGNIK

-387 DELYQTPIQ
+387 DDLYKTPNQ
-396 FWNEYNRPWL
+396 FWAEYNQPWL
-406 DKAIARGD
+406 DKVIARND
-414 DIIITTKPIENNLY
+414 DVILSTEPIEDNLY
-428 RTNRETGLRE
+428 RINRETGLKE
-438 LTGFGKEYNYLLEQG
+438 LTGFGKEYNYLLEHG
-453 YKYDAKNS
+453 YKYDSKSS
-461 KMIKKQE
+461 KMIKK

>member
-1 MTRIDIAEVNHFS
+1 MLI
-14 HELKIA
+14 
-20 NQQAKTQITAIQNAI
+20 
-35 TTYLQDDSLSGEAIS
+35 
-50 ASKGYYAAT
+50 
-59 YLPLCASIKQAL
+59 
-71 QVSEESLRKY
+71 LRKY
-81 IADFHSQVD
+81 ITDFHSQVD
-90 SSPSAKIDAD
+90 SSPSAKIDAE

-108 INRLENKFEQIQ
+108 INRLENKLEHIQ

-127 AVSRQGEINTLQA
+127 AVSRQGEINALQT
-140 QIFANY
+140 QIFASY

-157 FERGHS
+157 FERAHS
-163 TFFQELS
+163 HFFQELR

-179 VRDIQSN
+179 VRDIQAN

-193 GVYKVDKLNASNF
+193 GMYKVDKLNASNF
-206 EDLVDLYASQKAIDD
+206 QRLVDLYASQKAIDD

-234 IPEGNRAGYVTTDGK
+234 IPEGNRAGYVTTNGK

-288 DAVTAERIS
+288 DAVTAERIG

-303 DGSTVFLQYAGAF
+303 DGSMVFLQYVGAF
-316 GVNAFYAEFGQVRK
+316 GVSGFYAEFGQVRK

-336 SGVKLKTSP
+336 SGIKLKTSP
-345 WETTTVLGTYK
+345 WETTTVLGTFK
-356 DDTKNIFAEIGNVK
+356 DDTKYVLEELGNIK

-387 DELYQTPIQ
+387 DDLYKTPNQ
-396 FWNEYNRPWL
+396 FWAEYNQPWL
-406 DKAIARGD
+406 DKVIARND
-414 DIIITTKPIENNLY
+414 DVILSTEPIEDNLY
-428 RTNRETGLRE
+428 RINRETGLKE
-438 LTGFGKEYNYLLEQG
+438 LTGFGKEYNYLLEHG
-453 YKYDAKNS
+453 YKYDSKSS
-461 KMIKKQE
+461 KMIKK

>member
-20 NQQAKTQITAIQNAI
+20 NQQTKTQITAIQNAI
-35 TTYLQDDSLSGEAIS
+35 TAYLHDDSLSGEAIS

-81 IADFHSQVD
+81 ITDFHSQVD
-90 SSPSAKIDAD
+90 SSPSAKIDAE

-108 INRLENKFEQIQ
+108 INRLENKLEHIQ

-127 AVSRQGEINTLQA
+127 AVSRQGEINALQT
-140 QIFANY
+140 QIFASY

-157 FERGHS
+157 FERAHS
-163 TFFQELS
+163 HFFQELS
-170 DLAQAINRG
+170 DLARAINRG
-179 VRDIQSN
+179 VRDIQAN

-193 GVYKVDKLNASNF
+193 GMYKVDKLNASNF
-206 EDLVDLYASQKAIDD
+206 ERLVDLYASQKAIDD

-234 IPEGNRAGYVTTDGK
+234 IPEGNRAGYVTTNGK

-288 DAVTAERIS
+288 DAVTAERIG

-303 DGSTVFLQYAGAF
+303 DGSMVFLQYVGAF
-316 GVNAFYAEFGQVRK
+316 GVSGFYAEFGQVRK

-336 SGVKLKTSP
+336 SGIKLKTSP
-345 WETTTVLGTYK
+345 WETTTVLGTFK
-356 DDTKNIFAEIGNVK
+356 DDTKYVLEELGNIK

-387 DELYQTPIQ
+387 DDLYKTPNQ
-396 FWNEYNRPWL
+396 FWAEYNQPWL
-406 DKAIARGD
+406 DKVIARND
-414 DIIITTKPIENNLY
+414 DVILSTEPIEDNLN
-428 RTNRETGLRE
+428 RINRETGLKE
-438 LTGFGKEYNYLLEQG
+438 LTGFGKEYNYLLEHG
-453 YKYDAKNS
+453 YKYDSKSS
-461 KMIKKQE
+461 KMIKK

>member
-35 TTYLQDDSLSGEAIS
+35 AAYLQDDSLSGEAIS
-50 ASKGYYAAT
+50 ASKEYYAAT

-71 QVSEESLRKY
+71 HVSEESLRKY
-81 IADFHSQVD
+81 ITDFHSQVD

-108 INRLENKFEQIQ
+108 INRLENKLEHIQ

-127 AVSRQGEINTLQA
+127 AVSRQGEINALQT
-140 QIFANY
+140 QIFASY

-163 TFFQELS
+163 HFFQEIS
-170 DLAQAINRG
+170 DLARAINRG
-179 VRDIQSN
+179 VRDIQAN

-193 GVYKVDKLNASNF
+193 GMYKVDKLSASNF
-206 EDLVDLYASQKAIDD
+206 ERLVDLYASQKAIDD

-234 IPEGNRAGYVTTDGK
+234 IPEGNRAGYVTTNGK

-259 NQQMIYWQNETGM
+259 SQQMIYWQNETGM

-288 DAVTAERIS
+288 DAVTAERIG
-297 GGQRLV
+297 GGQRLL
-303 DGSTVFLQYAGAF
+303 DGSMVFLQYVGAF
-316 GVNAFYAEFGQVRK
+316 GVSGFYAEFGQVRK
-330 LDYLPT
+330 LVYLPT
-336 SGVKLKTSP
+336 SGIKLKTSP
-345 WETTTVLGTYK
+345 WETTTVLGTFK
-356 DDTKNIFAEIGNVK
+356 DDTKYVLEELGNIK

-387 DELYQTPIQ
+387 DDLYKTPNQ
-396 FWNEYNRPWL
+396 FWAEYNQPWL
-406 DKAIARGD
+406 DKVIARND
-414 DIIITTKPIENNLY
+414 DVILSTEPIEDNLY
-428 RTNRETGLRE
+428 RINR
-438 LTGFGKEYNYLLEQG
+438 
-453 YKYDAKNS
+453 
-461 KMIKKQE
+461 

>member
-35 TTYLQDDSLSGEAIS
+35 AAYLQDDSLSGEAIS
-50 ASKGYYAAT
+50 ASKEYYAAT

-71 QVSEESLRKY
+71 HVSEESLRKY
-81 IADFHSQVD
+81 ITDFHSQVD

-108 INRLENKFEQIQ
+108 INRLENKLEHIQ

-127 AVSRQGEINTLQA
+127 AVSRQGEINALQT
-140 QIFANY
+140 QIFASY

-163 TFFQELS
+163 HFFQEIS
-170 DLAQAINRG
+170 DLARAINRG
-179 VRDIQSN
+179 VRDIQAN

-193 GVYKVDKLNASNF
+193 GMYKVDKLSASNF
-206 EDLVDLYASQKAIDD
+206 ERLVDLYASQKAIDD

-234 IPEGNRAGYVTTDGK
+234 IPEGNRAGYVTTNGK

-259 NQQMIYWQNETGM
+259 SQQMIYWQNETGM

-288 DAVTAERIS
+288 DAVTAERIG
-297 GGQRLV
+297 GGQRLL
-303 DGSTVFLQYAGAF
+303 DGSMVFLQYVGAF
-316 GVNAFYAEFGQVRK
+316 GVSGFYAEFGQVRK
-330 LDYLPT
+330 LVYLPT
-336 SGVKLKTSP
+336 SGIKLKTSP
-345 WETTTVLGTYK
+345 WETTTVLGTFK
-356 DDTKNIFAEIGNVK
+356 DDTKYVLEELGNIK

-387 DELYQTPIQ
+387 DDLYKTPNQ
-396 FWNEYNRPWL
+396 FWAEYNQPWL
-406 DKAIARGD
+406 DKVIARND
-414 DIIITTKPIENNLY
+414 DVILSTEPIEDNLY
-428 RTNRETGLRE
+428 R
-438 LTGFGKEYNYLLEQG
+438 
-453 YKYDAKNS
+453 
-461 KMIKKQE
+461 I

>member
-35 TTYLQDDSLSGEAIS
+35 AAYLQDDSLSGEAIS
-50 ASKGYYAAT
+50 ASKEYYAAT

-71 QVSEESLRKY
+71 HVSEESLRKY
-81 IADFHSQVD
+81 ITDFHSQVD

-108 INRLENKFEQIQ
+108 INRLENKLEHIQ

-127 AVSRQGEINTLQA
+127 AVSRQGEINALQT
-140 QIFANY
+140 QIFASY

-163 TFFQELS
+163 HFFQEIS
-170 DLAQAINRG
+170 DLARAINRG
-179 VRDIQSN
+179 VRDIQAN

-193 GVYKVDKLNASNF
+193 GMYKVDKLSASNF
-206 EDLVDLYASQKAIDD
+206 ERLVDLYASQKAIDD
-221 KVKAMEDIGMLPY
+221 KVKAMEDIGMRPY
-234 IPEGNRAGYVTTDGK
+234 IPEGNRAGYVTTNGK

-259 NQQMIYWQNETGM
+259 SQQMIYWQNETGM

-288 DAVTAERIS
+288 DAVTAERIG
-297 GGQRLV
+297 GGQRLL
-303 DGSTVFLQYAGAF
+303 DGSMVFLQYVGAF
-316 GVNAFYAEFGQVRK
+316 GVSGFYAEFGQVRK
-330 LDYLPT
+330 LVYLPT
-336 SGVKLKTSP
+336 SGIKLKTSP
-345 WETTTVLGTYK
+345 WETTTVLGTFK
-356 DDTKNIFAEIGNVK
+356 DDTKYVLEELGNIK

-387 DELYQTPIQ
+387 DDLYKTPNQ
-396 FWNEYNRPWL
+396 FWAEYNQPWL
-406 DKAIARGD
+406 DKVIARND
-414 DIIITTKPIENNLY
+414 DVILSTEPIEDNLY
-428 RTNRETGLRE
+428 RINRETGLKE
-438 LTGFGKEYNYLLEQG
+438 LTGFGKEYNYLLEHG
-453 YKYDAKNS
+453 YKYDSKSS
-461 KMIKKQE
+461 KMIKK

>member
-35 TTYLQDDSLSGEAIS
+35 AAYLQDDSLSGEAIS
-50 ASKGYYAAT
+50 ASKEYYAAT

-71 QVSEESLRKY
+71 HVSEESLRKY
-81 IADFHSQVD
+81 ITDFHSQVD

-108 INRLENKFEQIQ
+108 INRLENKLEHIQ

-127 AVSRQGEINTLQA
+127 AVSRQGEINALQT
-140 QIFANY
+140 QIFASY

-163 TFFQELS
+163 HFFQEIS
-170 DLAQAINRG
+170 DLARAINRG
-179 VRDIQSN
+179 VRDIQAN

-193 GVYKVDKLNASNF
+193 GMYKVDKLSASNF
-206 EDLVDLYASQKAIDD
+206 ERLVDLYASQKAIDD

-234 IPEGNRAGYVTTDGK
+234 IPEGNRAGYVTTNGK

-259 NQQMIYWQNETGM
+259 SQQMIYWQNETGM

-288 DAVTAERIS
+288 DAVTAERIG
-297 GGQRLV
+297 GGQRLL
-303 DGSTVFLQYAGAF
+303 DGSMVFLQYVGAF
-316 GVNAFYAEFGQVRK
+316 GVSGFYAEFGQVRK
-330 LDYLPT
+330 LVYLPT
-336 SGVKLKTSP
+336 SGIKLKTSP
-345 WETTTVLGTYK
+345 WETTTVLGTFK
-356 DDTKNIFAEIGNVK
+356 DDTKYVLEELGNIK

-387 DELYQTPIQ
+387 DDLYKTPNQ
-396 FWNEYNRPWL
+396 FWAEYNQPWL
-406 DKAIARGD
+406 DKVIARND
-414 DIIITTKPIENNLY
+414 DVILSTEPIEDNLY
-428 RTNRETGLRE
+428 
-438 LTGFGKEYNYLLEQG
+438 
-453 YKYDAKNS
+453 
-461 KMIKKQE
+461 

>member
-35 TTYLQDDSLSGEAIS
+35 AAYLQDDSLSGEAIS
-50 ASKGYYAAT
+50 ASKEYYAAT

-71 QVSEESLRKY
+71 HVSEESLRKY
-81 IADFHSQVD
+81 ITDFHSQVD

-108 INRLENKFEQIQ
+108 INRLENKLEHIQ

-127 AVSRQGEINTLQA
+127 AVSRQGEINALQT
-140 QIFANY
+140 QIFASY

-163 TFFQELS
+163 HFFQEIS
-170 DLAQAINRG
+170 DLARAINRG
-179 VRDIQSN
+179 VRDIQAN

-193 GVYKVDKLNASNF
+193 GMYKVDKLSASNF
-206 EDLVDLYASQKAIDD
+206 ERLVDLYASQKAIDD

-234 IPEGNRAGYVTTDGK
+234 IPEGNRAGYVTTNGK

-259 NQQMIYWQNETGM
+259 SQQMIYWQNETGM

-288 DAVTAERIS
+288 DAVTAERIG
-297 GGQRLV
+297 GGQRLL
-303 DGSTVFLQYAGAF
+303 DGSMVFLQYVGAF
-316 GVNAFYAEFGQVRK
+316 GVSGFYAEFGQVRK
-330 LDYLPT
+330 LVYLPT
-336 SGVKLKTSP
+336 SGIKLKTSP
-345 WETTTVLGTYK
+345 WETTTVLGTFK
-356 DDTKNIFAEIGNVK
+356 DDTKYVLEELGNIK

-387 DELYQTPIQ
+387 DDLYKTPNQ
-396 FWNEYNRPWL
+396 FWAEYNQPWL
-406 DKAIARGD
+406 DKVIARND
-414 DIIITTKPIENNLY
+414 DVILSTEPIEDNLY
-428 RTNRETGLRE
+428 RINRETGLKE
-438 LTGFGKEYNYLLEQG
+438 LTGFGKEYNYLLEHG
-453 YKYDAKNS
+453 YK
-461 KMIKKQE
+461 

>member
-35 TTYLQDDSLSGEAIS
+35 AAYLQDDSLSGEAIS
-50 ASKGYYAAT
+50 ASKEYYAAT

-71 QVSEESLRKY
+71 HVSEESLRKY
-81 IADFHSQVD
+81 ITDFHSQVD

-108 INRLENKFEQIQ
+108 INRLENKLEHIQ

-127 AVSRQGEINTLQA
+127 AVSRQGEINALQT
-140 QIFANY
+140 QIFASY

-163 TFFQELS
+163 HFFQEIS
-170 DLAQAINRG
+170 DLARAINRG
-179 VRDIQSN
+179 VRDIQAN

-193 GVYKVDKLNASNF
+193 GMYKVDKLSASNF
-206 EDLVDLYASQKAIDD
+206 ERLVDLYASQKAIDD

-234 IPEGNRAGYVTTDGK
+234 IPEGNRAGYVTTNGK

-259 NQQMIYWQNETGM
+259 SQQMIYWQNETGM

-288 DAVTAERIS
+288 DAVTAERIG
-297 GGQRLV
+297 GGQRLL
-303 DGSTVFLQYAGAF
+303 DGSMVFLQYVGAF
-316 GVNAFYAEFGQVRK
+316 GVSGFYAEFGQVRK
-330 LDYLPT
+330 LVYLPT
-336 SGVKLKTSP
+336 SGIKLKTSP
-345 WETTTVLGTYK
+345 WETTTVLGTFK
-356 DDTKNIFAEIGNVK
+356 DDTKYVLEELGNIK

-387 DELYQTPIQ
+387 DDLYKTPNQ
-396 FWNEYNRPWL
+396 FWAEYNQPWL
-406 DKAIARGD
+406 DKVIARND
-414 DIIITTKPIENNLY
+414 DVILSTEPIEDNLY
-428 RTNRETGLRE
+428 RINRET
-438 LTGFGKEYNYLLEQG
+438 
-453 YKYDAKNS
+453 
-461 KMIKKQE
+461 